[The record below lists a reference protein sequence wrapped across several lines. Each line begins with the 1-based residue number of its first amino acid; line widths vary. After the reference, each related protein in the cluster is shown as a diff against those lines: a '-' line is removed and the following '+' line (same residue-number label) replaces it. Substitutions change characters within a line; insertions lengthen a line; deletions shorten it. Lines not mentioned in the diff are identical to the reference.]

1 MIPVCAFPDD
11 HDVGALVDTVTGIR
25 RNEGHILYVL
35 VQVVIQ
41 LLEQLVFAALGI
53 QRFDDGRREDVG
65 DLAIKSAEEE
75 DGDHRQPYGISPAAA
90 PEEGTLKGPGRLH
103 HGTGEAHGTGNDDTQ
118 GNHRHDKMHG
128 GSHGAEE
135 ILDFLYM
142 GGTDCHH
149 GEHIHF
155 PAEEHVVA
163 DVDEG
168 EKYHEEGVD
177 SRNHGPQ
184 GAKMLRLRRESGVH
198 IGQRKEHRP
207 QHVVV
212 TEMLLLRKGRKA
224 VGPGKGACPEQGE
237 DSSPGQEPLQ
247 VGPVHGEEKPEGH
260 DEHHQQRRSQP
271 GLHIAV
277 DIREISAQVENRHDH
292 HSNPQRPEQSIKNSL
307 FHKMPQPQ
315 IFV

>member
-149 GEHIHF
+149 GKHIHF
-155 PAEEHVVA
+155 PAEEHIVA

-168 EKYHEEGVD
+168 EEHHEESVNP
-177 SRNHGPQ
+177 RNHGPQ
-184 GAKMLRLRRESGVH
+184 GAEFLQPRRKGGVH
-198 IGQRKEHRP
+198 IGQRKEKRS

-212 TEMLLLRKGRKA
+212 TEMLLLRQRCKA
-224 VGPGKGACPEQGE
+224 VGPGKGPRPEQGQ
-237 DSSPGQEPLQ
+237 DGRPRKEPLQ
-247 VGPVHGEEKPEGH
+247 KGPVHGEEKSEGH
-260 DEHHQQRRSQP
+260 DEHHQERRPQP
-271 GLHIAV
+271 GLHVAV
-277 DIREISAQVENRHDH
+277 DIRKIAAQMKNRHNH
-292 HSNPQRPEQSIKNSL
+292 HGNPQGPEQRFKYTF
-307 FHKMPQPQ
+307 FHEYL
-315 IFV
+315 I